1 MWSYRF
7 IDLVLFVRTLSLY
20 PPFPSQHQYTCK
32 FRYYWGPHYSL
43 AAYCLVN
50 VVTVDGRTCLS
61 LLSSVLP
68 QGELERA
75 ASLMKQSMIEQAL
88 GSGAVETTEKDKNI

>member
-1 MWSYRF
+1 MWSYSF
-7 IDLVLFVRTLSLY
+7 VDLVLFVRILSLY
-20 PPFPSQHQYTCK
+20 PFFPLTTPIYCK

-43 AAYCLVN
+43 AAYCLIN

-88 GSGAVETTEKDKNI
+88 GSGAVETTEKDKHI